1 MVAPRRC
8 RGRGRREAALVVIA
22 SLTLAVACTPDE
34 TLRVSPDEG
43 SISVRQGETGT
54 FGVSFELPSRRN
66 VGTVALPARVH
77 VVGDGSDIPS
87 SLGVAAD
94 PEAVTISDRGTS
106 VSTTLTIDVPADV
119 ALGDHTATIRPS
131 TEAKHLDAG
140 SGVRLTVTVIQGEAP
155 LVTITSPT
163 SGGFFSGDMLTITA
177 DVSDAQNDF
186 DSWEILLDGNSVKTG
201 KASDAVTA
209 DADVSGF
216 ADGSQHTVE
225 ITATD
230 TAGHTGRASAQFT
243 IDRGAPEVAIT
254 QPADG
259 QVFTGGGPLPIAG
272 TVSDPQGNFDHF
284 ELKLDGQLLT
294 SGTTPGDVSFDLD
307 TTTVGDG
314 EHTISLEATD
324 RAGNHTIKDVT
335 ITIEQ
340 TTPEPTASPG

>member
-131 TEAKHLDAG
+131 TEAK
-140 SGVRLTVTVIQGEAP
+140 
-155 LVTITSPT
+155 
-163 SGGFFSGDMLTITA
+163 
-177 DVSDAQNDF
+177 
-186 DSWEILLDGNSVKTG
+186 
-201 KASDAVTA
+201 
-209 DADVSGF
+209 
-216 ADGSQHTVE
+216 
-225 ITATD
+225 
-230 TAGHTGRASAQFT
+230 
-243 IDRGAPEVAIT
+243 
-254 QPADG
+254 
-259 QVFTGGGPLPIAG
+259 
-272 TVSDPQGNFDHF
+272 
-284 ELKLDGQLLT
+284 
-294 SGTTPGDVSFDLD
+294 
-307 TTTVGDG
+307 
-314 EHTISLEATD
+314 
-324 RAGNHTIKDVT
+324 
-335 ITIEQ
+335 
-340 TTPEPTASPG
+340 

>member
-1 MVAPRRC
+1 M
-8 RGRGRREAALVVIA
+8 
-22 SLTLAVACTPDE
+22 
-34 TLRVSPDEG
+34 
-43 SISVRQGETGT
+43 SVPQGGTGT
-54 FGVSFELPSRRN
+54 FGVSFELPTRRN
-66 VGTVALPARVH
+66 VGSVALPARVD

-87 SLGVAAD
+87 SLGVHSD

-106 VSTTLTIDVPADV
+106 VSTTLTIDVPADA

-131 TEAKHLDAG
+131 TDAKHLDAG
-140 SGVRLTVTVIQGEAP
+140 SGLRLTVSVIQGEAP

-163 SGGFFSGDMLTITA
+163 NDEFVSGDNLTITA

-230 TAGHTGRASAQFT
+230 TASHTGRASSQFT

-254 QPADG
+254 RPADG
-259 QVFTGGGPLPIAG
+259 QVFTGGGPLHIAG

-314 EHTISLEATD
+314 EHTISLEAID
-324 RAGNHTIKDVT
+324 RAGNQTIKDVT

-340 TTPEPTASPG
+340 TTPEPTATPG